1 MAREIF
7 SRAVFL
13 GFRAQ
18 GRCAGRFISIRMHKE
33 NGMGGLLDL
42 IDTIMSVGD
51 VYAKHGI
58 KGCLLLTVGLVAFL
72 GILFFVIYALAQ

>member
-1 MAREIF
+1 
-7 SRAVFL
+7 
-13 GFRAQ
+13 
-18 GRCAGRFISIRMHKE
+18 
-33 NGMGGLLDL
+33 MGGLLDL

-58 KGCLLLTVGLVAFL
+58 KGCLLITLGLAAFF